1 MKGLFLLA
9 VAAAMSVSVANAQVP
24 VKYQGEVDLG
34 YSIGVGTFA
43 TGRVNLHTIQGVRIG
58 KYFSTGLG
66 LGLDYY
72 HEFYEQGELATPI
85 YLNLKGYL
93 PVSEK
98 VSPYF
103 SFDIGVGI
111 GATEGVSG
119 LSGMYC
125 TPAIG
130 IKAGKFKAQLGYNVQ
145 RVSESGVG
153 FNANAVQIKVG
164 VVF

>member
-1 MKGLFLLA
+1 MKKLFLLA
-9 VAAAMSVSVANAQVP
+9 VAAMMSVNVANAQVP

-43 TGRVNLHTIQGVRIG
+43 TGRVNLHTIQGVRVG
-58 KYFSTGLG
+58 EYFSTGLG

-72 HEFYEQGELATPI
+72 HELYEQGELAIPI

-103 SFDIGVGI
+103 SFDIGVGV

-125 TPAIG
+125 TPAVG

-145 RVSESGVG
+145 RISESGVG

>member
-1 MKGLFLLA
+1 MKKLFMLVA
-9 VAAAMSVSVANAQVP
+9 VATMTICAANAQTP
-24 VKYQGEVDLG
+24 VKYHGEVDLG
-34 YSIGVGTFA
+34 YSIGVGTFS
-43 TGRVNLHTIQGVRIG
+43 TDRVNLHTIQGIQVG

-72 HEFYEQGELATPI
+72 HELYDSGELIVPI

-103 SFDIGVGI
+103 SFDIGVGV

-125 TPAIG
+125 TPAVG
-130 IKAGKFKAQLGYNVQ
+130 VKSGKFKAQLGYNVQ
-145 RVSESGVG
+145 RISEFGVG
-153 FNANAVQIKVG
+153 INVNAIQVKIG
-164 VVF
+164 VMF